1 MSVLETIKKKLQE
14 SLDEEKL
21 AILEAVEVELTE
33 EEMEGLSE
41 EEIAALIEAKKKK
54 MKEEDDEE
62 DDKEDDDD
70 DDDDEEIDVKES
82 LAKIFEGAKIDEKVK
97 SDLETLFNAVVAE
110 KVIRKCDELSDKYE
124 SELEEALEKIEESID
139 KYISYVADE
148 WMNENELAVE
158 KGICQE
164 ISENVLAGIR
174 NLFVENYINVP
185 EEKIDLVAEAEDTI
199 EELTTKLDETTNTIL
214 SLKKEI
220 DEMKTEK
227 IVNELATEL
236 TETEKEKLSD
246 LISEFKYEDD
256 SSYKEKVSL
265 VIEKYFGKTEEKE
278 KIDESKIDDR
288 MKLYINHFKK
298 K

>member
-41 EEIAALIEAKKKK
+41 EEIAALIEAKKKE
-54 MKEEDDEE
+54 MKEEDDDDEE
-62 DDKEDDDD
+62 DEDDE

-158 KGICQE
+158 KGIRQE

-174 NLFVENYINVP
+174 NLFVENYIDVP

-199 EELTTKLDETTNTIL
+199 EELTSKLDETTNTIL

-265 VIEKYFGKTEEKE
+265 VIEKYFGKPEDKE

>member
-41 EEIAALIEAKKKK
+41 EEIAALIEAKKKE
-54 MKEEDDEE
+54 MKEEDDDDDEE
-62 DDKEDDDD
+62 DD

-158 KGICQE
+158 KGIRQE

-174 NLFVENYINVP
+174 NLFVENYIDVP

-199 EELTTKLDETTNTIL
+199 EELTSKLDETTNTIL

-265 VIEKYFGKTEEKE
+265 VIEKYFGKPEDKE

>member
-41 EEIAALIEAKKKK
+41 EEIAALIEAKKKE
-54 MKEEDDEE
+54 MKEEDD
-62 DDKEDDDD
+62 DDE
-70 DDDDEEIDVKES
+70 DDEEIDVKES

-158 KGICQE
+158 KGIRQE

-174 NLFVENYINVP
+174 NLFVENYIDVP

-199 EELTTKLDETTNTIL
+199 EELTAKLDETTNTIL

-265 VIEKYFGKTEEKE
+265 VIEKYFGKPEEK

>member
-21 AILEAVEVELTE
+21 AILESVEVELTE

-41 EEIAALIEAKKKK
+41 EEIAALIEAKKKE
-54 MKEEDDEE
+54 MKEE
-62 DDKEDDDD
+62 
-70 DDDDEEIDVKES
+70 DDDEEIDVKES
-82 LAKIFEGAKIDEKVK
+82 LAKIFEDAKIDEKVK

-158 KGICQE
+158 KGIRQE

-174 NLFVENYINVP
+174 NLFVENYIDVP
-185 EEKIDLVAEAEDTI
+185 EEKIDLVAEAEETI
-199 EELTTKLDETTNTIL
+199 EDLTAKLDETTNTIL

-236 TETEKEKLSD
+236 TETEKEKLSG

-265 VIEKYFGKTEEKE
+265 VIEKYFGKPKEKE

>member
-41 EEIAALIEAKKKK
+41 EEIAALIEAKKKE
-54 MKEEDDEE
+54 MKEEDDDDEE
-62 DDKEDDDD
+62 DDE
-70 DDDDEEIDVKES
+70 DDDEEIDVKES

-158 KGICQE
+158 KGIRQE

-174 NLFVENYINVP
+174 NLFVENYIEVP

-199 EELTTKLDETTNTIL
+199 EELTAKLDETTNTIL

-265 VIEKYFGKTEEKE
+265 VIEKYFGKPEEKE

>member
-41 EEIAALIEAKKKK
+41 EEIAALIEAKKKE
-54 MKEEDDEE
+54 MKEEDDDDEE
-62 DDKEDDDD
+62 DDE
-70 DDDDEEIDVKES
+70 DDDEEIDVKES
-82 LAKIFEGAKIDEKVK
+82 LEKIFEGAKIDEKVK

-158 KGICQE
+158 KGIRQE

-174 NLFVENYINVP
+174 NLFVENYIEVP

-199 EELTTKLDETTNTIL
+199 EELTAKLDETTNTIL

-265 VIEKYFGKTEEKE
+265 VIEKYFGKPEEKE

>member
-41 EEIAALIEAKKKK
+41 EEIAALIEAKKKE
-54 MKEEDDEE
+54 MKEEDDDDEE
-62 DDKEDDDD
+62 DDE
-70 DDDDEEIDVKES
+70 DDDEEIDVKES

-158 KGICQE
+158 KGIRQE

-174 NLFVENYINVP
+174 NLFVENYIEVP

-199 EELTTKLDETTNTIL
+199 EELTAKLDETTNTIL

-265 VIEKYFGKTEEKE
+265 VIEKYFGKPEEK

>member
-21 AILEAVEVELTE
+21 AILEAIEVELTE

-41 EEIAALIEAKKKK
+41 EEIADLIEAKKKE
-54 MKEEDDEE
+54 MKE
-62 DDKEDDDD
+62 
-70 DDDDEEIDVKES
+70 EEIDVKES

-158 KGICQE
+158 KGIRQE

-174 NLFVENYINVP
+174 NLFVENYIEVP

-199 EELTTKLDETTNTIL
+199 EELTAKLDETTNTIL

-265 VIEKYFGKTEEKE
+265 VIEKYFGKENKTDE
-278 KIDESKIDDR
+278 KINENTIDDR
-288 MKLYINHFKK
+288 VKMYAKHFKK

>member
-1 MSVLETIKKKLQE
+1 MTVLETIKKKLQE

-21 AILEAVEVELTE
+21 AILESVEVELTE

-41 EEIAALIEAKKKK
+41 EEIAALIEAKKKE
-54 MKEEDDEE
+54 MKEEEDDDEE
-62 DDKEDDDD
+62 EE
-70 DDDDEEIDVKES
+70 EEIDVKES
-82 LAKIFEGAKIDEKVK
+82 LAKIFEDAKIDEKVK

-110 KVIRKCDELSDKYE
+110 KVISKCDELSDKYE
-124 SELEEALEKIEESID
+124 SEIEEALEKIEESID

-158 KGICQE
+158 KGIRQE

-174 NLFVENYINVP
+174 NLFVENYIDVP

-199 EELTTKLDETTNTIL
+199 EDLTAKLDETTNTIL

-265 VIEKYFGKTEEKE
+265 VIEKYFSKTEEKE
-278 KIDESKIDDR
+278 KIDESNIDDR
-288 MKLYINHFKK
+288 MKLYLNHFKK

>member
-41 EEIAALIEAKKKK
+41 EEIAALIEAKKKE
-54 MKEEDDEE
+54 MKEEDDDDEE
-62 DDKEDDDD
+62 DDE

-158 KGICQE
+158 KGIRQE

-174 NLFVENYINVP
+174 NLFVENYIDVP

-199 EELTTKLDETTNTIL
+199 EELTAKLDETTNTIL

-265 VIEKYFGKTEEKE
+265 VIEKYFGKPEEKE

>member
-41 EEIAALIEAKKKK
+41 EEIAALIEAKKKE

-62 DDKEDDDD
+62 DDDEKDD

-158 KGICQE
+158 KGIRQE

-174 NLFVENYINVP
+174 NLFVENYIDVP

-199 EELTTKLDETTNTIL
+199 EELTSKLDETTNTIL

-265 VIEKYFGKTEEKE
+265 VIEKYFGKPEDKE

>member
-41 EEIAALIEAKKKK
+41 EEIAALIEAKKKE
-54 MKEEDDEE
+54 MKEEDDDDEE
-62 DDKEDDDD
+62 DDDE
-70 DDDDEEIDVKES
+70 DDDEEIDVKES

-158 KGICQE
+158 KGIRQE

-174 NLFVENYINVP
+174 NLFVENYIDVP

-199 EELTTKLDETTNTIL
+199 EELTSKLDETTNTIL

-265 VIEKYFGKTEEKE
+265 VIEKYFGKPEDKE

>member
-54 MKEEDDEE
+54 MKEEDDDDDE
-62 DDKEDDDD
+62 DDE
-70 DDDDEEIDVKES
+70 DDEEIDVKES

-158 KGICQE
+158 KGIRQE

-174 NLFVENYINVP
+174 NLFVENYIDVP

-265 VIEKYFGKTEEKE
+265 VIEKYFGKPEDKE

>member
-41 EEIAALIEAKKKK
+41 EEIAALIEAKKKE
-54 MKEEDDEE
+54 MKEEDDDDEE
-62 DDKEDDDD
+62 DDEDDE

-158 KGICQE
+158 KGIRQE

-174 NLFVENYINVP
+174 NLFVENYIEVP

-199 EELTTKLDETTNTIL
+199 EELTAKLDETTNTIL

-265 VIEKYFGKTEEKE
+265 VIEKYFGKPEEK

>member
-41 EEIAALIEAKKKK
+41 EEIAALIEAKKKE

-62 DDKEDDDD
+62 DD

-158 KGICQE
+158 KGIRQE

-174 NLFVENYINVP
+174 NLFVENYIDVP

-199 EELTTKLDETTNTIL
+199 EELTSKLDETTNTIL

-265 VIEKYFGKTEEKE
+265 VIEKYFGKPEDKE

>member
-1 MSVLETIKKKLQE
+1 MTVLETIKKKLQE

-21 AILEAVEVELTE
+21 AILESVEVELTE

-41 EEIAALIEAKKKK
+41 EEIAALIEAKKKE
-54 MKEEDDEE
+54 MKEEDDE
-62 DDKEDDDD
+62 
-70 DDDDEEIDVKES
+70 EEIDVKES
-82 LAKIFEGAKIDEKVK
+82 LAKIFEDAKIDEKVK

-124 SELEEALEKIEESID
+124 SDLEEALEKIEESID

-158 KGICQE
+158 KGIRQE

-174 NLFVENYINVP
+174 NLFVENYIDVP

-199 EELTTKLDETTNTIL
+199 EDLTAKLDETTNTIL

-278 KIDESKIDDR
+278 KIDESNIDDR
-288 MKLYINHFKK
+288 MKMYLNHFKK

>member
-41 EEIAALIEAKKKK
+41 EEIAALIEAKKKE
-54 MKEEDDEE
+54 MKEEDDDDEE
-62 DDKEDDDD
+62 DDE
-70 DDDDEEIDVKES
+70 DDDEEIDVKES

-158 KGICQE
+158 KGIRQE

-174 NLFVENYINVP
+174 NLFVENYIEVP

-199 EELTTKLDETTNTIL
+199 EELTAKLDETTNTIL

-265 VIEKYFGKTEEKE
+265 VIEKYFGKPEGKE

>member
-41 EEIAALIEAKKKK
+41 EEIAALIEAKKKE
-54 MKEEDDEE
+54 MKEEDDDDEE
-62 DDKEDDDD
+62 DDEDE
-70 DDDDEEIDVKES
+70 DDDEEIDVKES

-158 KGICQE
+158 KGIRQE

-174 NLFVENYINVP
+174 NLFVENYIEVP

-199 EELTTKLDETTNTIL
+199 EELTAKLDETTNTIL

-265 VIEKYFGKTEEKE
+265 VIEKYFGKPEEK

>member
-41 EEIAALIEAKKKK
+41 EEIAALIEAKKKE
-54 MKEEDDEE
+54 MKEEDDDDEE
-62 DDKEDDDD
+62 DDEE
-70 DDDDEEIDVKES
+70 DDDEEIDVKES

-158 KGICQE
+158 KGIRQE

-174 NLFVENYINVP
+174 NLFVENYIEVP

-199 EELTTKLDETTNTIL
+199 EELTAKLDETTNTVL

-265 VIEKYFGKTEEKE
+265 VIEKYFGKPEGKE

>member
-41 EEIAALIEAKKKK
+41 EEIAALIEAKKKE
-54 MKEEDDEE
+54 MKEEDDDDEE
-62 DDKEDDDD
+62 DDED

-148 WMNENELAVE
+148 WMNENEIAVE
-158 KGICQE
+158 KGIRQE

-174 NLFVENYINVP
+174 NLFVENYIEVP

-199 EELTTKLDETTNTIL
+199 EELTAKLDETTNTIL

-265 VIEKYFGKTEEKE
+265 VIEKYFGKPEEKE

>member
-41 EEIAALIEAKKKK
+41 EEIAALIEAKKKE
-54 MKEEDDEE
+54 MKEEDDDDEE
-62 DDKEDDDD
+62 DDDE
-70 DDDDEEIDVKES
+70 DDDEEIDVKES

-158 KGICQE
+158 KGIRQE

-174 NLFVENYINVP
+174 NLFVENYIEVP

-199 EELTTKLDETTNTIL
+199 EELTAKLDETTNTIL

-265 VIEKYFGKTEEKE
+265 VIEKYFGKPEGKE

>member
-41 EEIAALIEAKKKK
+41 EEIAALIEAKKKE
-54 MKEEDDEE
+54 MKEEDDDDEE
-62 DDKEDDDD
+62 DDE

-158 KGICQE
+158 KGIRQE

-174 NLFVENYINVP
+174 NLFVENYIEVP

-199 EELTTKLDETTNTIL
+199 EELTAKLDETTNTIL

-265 VIEKYFGKTEEKE
+265 VIEKYFGKPEGKE